1 MAAAEPRSLELL
13 QGRRTARGVANVL
26 AFAQEGMGRGRRMSQ
41 ERVTKEFEDRRKNPA
56 YRNGWGDG
64 RFGPT
69 QSFLNNSN
77 LAEWTDPQERLSY
90 YRGHRDGRRA
100 REMLAHGDS
109 A

>member
-1 MAAAEPRSLELL
+1 MDVAEPRSLAPSEKEDD
-13 QGRRTARGVANVL
+13 GGAANAPTYAR
-26 AFAQEGMGRGRRMSQ
+26 EGRGKGQGMSQ
-41 ERVTKEFEDRRKNPA
+41 EQPTEEFEDRRKNPA

-69 QSFLNNSN
+69 RSFLENSN
-77 LAEWTDPQERLSY
+77 LAEWDSHQERLSY
-90 YRGHRDGRRA
+90 YRGHRDGRRV